1 MKKTKTKKPTE
12 TAAKEPNEPKQV
24 VTRFSESELEVMRD
38 DTGASKDGSAVA
50 AYVRKRMKREQTDK

>member
-12 TAAKEPNEPKQV
+12 TAAKEPNETKQV
-24 VTRFSESELEVMRD
+24 VTRFYKSELEVMRD
-38 DTGASKDGSAVA
+38 DTGATKDGSAVA